1 MIRAIILKLR
11 TESDIIHLSSVR
23 GLLWRLLQVSEAP
36 IGFLTK
42 PLKRAEMEA
51 TFGHIVEVIGDGG
64 TFYHFSYNREEY
76 KLPVRDILYFE
87 KQLRKIHIVSVDQQY
102 YEYRSLEEIKAD
114 LDRKKRTVSADT

>member
-1 MIRAIILKLR
+1 MR